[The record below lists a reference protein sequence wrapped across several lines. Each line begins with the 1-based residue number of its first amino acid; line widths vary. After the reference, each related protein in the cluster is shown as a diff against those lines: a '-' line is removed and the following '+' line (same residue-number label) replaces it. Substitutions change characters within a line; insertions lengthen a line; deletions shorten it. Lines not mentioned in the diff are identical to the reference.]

1 MTREWV
7 DVIVQIKTLQDT
19 GCRVGYLIQKLRVV
33 CDDPEA
39 RISLERLAET
49 EKEMCD
55 GGGSDR

>member
-7 DVIVQIKTLQDT
+7 DVIIQIKTLQDT
-19 GCRVGYLIQKLRVV
+19 GCRVGYLIQKLILV

-39 RISLERLAET
+39 KVCLERLKSQ

-55 GGGSDR
+55 GGASG